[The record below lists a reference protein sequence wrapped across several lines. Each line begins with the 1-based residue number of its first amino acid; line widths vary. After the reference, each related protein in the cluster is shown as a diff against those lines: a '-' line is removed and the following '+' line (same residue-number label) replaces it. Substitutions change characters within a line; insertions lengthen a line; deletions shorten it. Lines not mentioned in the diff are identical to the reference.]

1 MRRPRLNTLRT
12 FEAAGRHLSFA
23 QAAAD
28 LNISPPAVSQQI
40 RQLEDYLDARLFV
53 RHHRQLALTG
63 TGQAFFDGVHEALE
77 RLDAITEQLFPD
89 RKDKTV
95 TIRCTPSVA
104 TLWLIPQ
111 LGSFNRA
118 HPDIDLSIR
127 TLDQSTSD
135 GSAAGADLEIV
146 IGDETSSKED
156 SLAVKLFTADILPVC
171 SPAFLGNTGSMER
184 PSRIAELELIH
195 VLGYDDD
202 WHRWF
207 RRYVPDHGP
216 VLRGLSVDGSL
227 IAIEATQRGDGIM
240 LGRRPFIDPY
250 LRSGDLVDVFDGA
263 YNLSA
268 DYFVRQLRPG
278 RTGSAV
284 DMVAQWLVA
293 EAP

>member
-1 MRRPRLNTLRT
+1 LNTLRT